1 MTLPLQG
8 SFIRKTKV
16 KRIKILTPLIVVL
29 LFSFFALA
37 DDQPVRIRTSE
48 LERTPLT
55 AGPLKITLT
64 QFRGSFL
71 KIGNGLVETLVENT
85 STGFTT
91 FSPQRLSFVGSDNNQ
106 ADVLAIGTGDRH
118 WPAVDRRIAP
128 GAHIKEIYTLN
139 GKVRLPARLYYDD
152 KLLAVITD

>member
-1 MTLPLQG
+1 M
-8 SFIRKTKV
+8 
-16 KRIKILTPLIVVL
+16 RIKLLTPLIVIL

-64 QFRGSFL
+64 RFRGSFL
-71 KIGNGLVETLVENT
+71 KIGYGSVEAQVENT

-91 FSPQRLSFVGSDNNQ
+91 FSPQRLSFLGSDNKQ
-106 ADVLAIGTGDRH
+106 ADVLAIGPGDRYF
-118 WPAVDRRIAP
+118 PAVDRR
-128 GAHIKEIYTLN
+128 
-139 GKVRLPARLYYDD
+139 
-152 KLLAVITD
+152 